1 MDKNELKNILV
12 TGGTGYV
19 GCVLT
24 PKLIEQGYNV
34 RVLDI
39 FWFGEECTKQFEEHP
54 KCELIQGDIR
64 DESTVKKALEGIDTV
79 IHLAAISNDPCSD
92 LEPKLTQQVNY
103 DAVKSLVKL
112 AKSSG
117 VKRFIN
123 ASSSSVYGVKSEPNV
138 TENLPLEPITL
149 YAKLKAETE
158 PIILEETSEDFVPVC
173 IRSATVCGYSP
184 RMRLD
189 LTVNILT
196 SHAVNK
202 REITVFGGQQKRPNI
217 HIDDITDLYTML
229 VEAPAEKISGEVFNA
244 GGNNYK
250 VIEIAEMAKKVVGDD
265 VKITITDVIDE
276 RSYHISSEK
285 IKAVL
290 GYEPKRTVEDA
301 VCDVKEAFEKGLI
314 PDYQNIKYYNVKTM
328 KEMKLDQI

>member
-1 MDKNELKNILV
+1 MNRNILV

-19 GCVLT
+19 GCVLV
-24 PKLIEQGYNV
+24 PKLLERGYTV

-39 FWFGEECTKQFEEHP
+39 MWFGEDCTKGFKEHP
-54 KCELIQGDIR
+54 NCELIKGDIG

-92 LEPKLTQQVNY
+92 LDPKLTQQVNY
-103 DAVKSLVKL
+103 DAVKSLVRL
-112 AKSSG
+112 AKSRG

-138 TENLPLEPITL
+138 TEDLPLEPITL

-158 PIILEETSEDFVPVC
+158 PIILGEASEDFTPVC

-229 VEAPAEKISGEVFNA
+229 IEAPAEKISGEVFNA

-250 VIEIAEMAKKVVGDD
+250 VIEIAEMAKEVVGDD

-276 RSYHISSEK
+276 RSYHISSAK
-285 IKAVL
+285 IKNAL
-290 GYEPKRTVEDA
+290 GFMPKKTVRDA
-301 VCDVKEAFEKGLI
+301 IADVKNAFENGLI
-314 PDYQNIKYYNVKTM
+314 LDYENTRYYNVKKM
-328 KEMKLDQI
+328 KELGIG

>member
-1 MDKNELKNILV
+1 MNTHILV

-19 GCVLT
+19 GCVLV
-24 PKLIEQGYNV
+24 PKLLERGYIV
-34 RVLDI
+34 KVLDI
-39 FWFGEECTKQFEEHP
+39 FWFGEECTKVFKEHP
-54 KCELIQGDIR
+54 NCELIQGDIR
-64 DESTVKKALEGIDTV
+64 GEATLKKVLEGIDTV

-92 LEPKLTQQVNY
+92 LDPKLTQQVNY
-103 DAVKSLVKL
+103 DAIRSLVRL
-112 AKSSG
+112 AKIGG

-138 TENLPLEPITL
+138 TEDLPLEPITL
-149 YAKLKAETE
+149 YAKLKADTE
-158 PIILEETSEDFVPVC
+158 PIILGEASEDFVPVC

-217 HIDDITDLYTML
+217 HIDEITELYTML

-250 VIEIAEMAKKVVGDD
+250 VIEIAEMAKEAVGDD
-265 VKITITDVIDE
+265 VKITTTDVVDE

-285 IKAVL
+285 IKNAL
-290 GYEPKRTVEDA
+290 GFAPKKTVRDA
-301 VCDVKEAFEKGLI
+301 IADVRDAFENGLI
-314 PDYQNIKYYNVKTM
+314 PDYEDTRYYNVKKM
-328 KEMKLDQI
+328 KELGIG

>member
-1 MDKNELKNILV
+1 MIERVLV

-19 GCVLT
+19 GCVLV
-24 PKLIEQGYNV
+24 PKLLEREYNV

-39 FWFGEECTKQFEEHP
+39 CWFGEECKKQFKEHP
-54 KCELIQGDIR
+54 SCELIKGDIR
-64 DESTVKKALEGIDTV
+64 DESTVQKALEGIDTV

-92 LEPKLTQQVNY
+92 LDPKLTQQINY
-103 DAVKSLVKL
+103 DAVKSLVRL

-117 VKRFIN
+117 VKKFIN

-138 TENLPLEPITL
+138 TEYLQLEPITL

-158 PIILEETSEDFVPVC
+158 PIILGEASEYFVPVC

-229 VEAPAEKISGEVFNA
+229 IEAPAEKISGEVFNA

-250 VIEIAEMAKKVVGDD
+250 VIEIAEMAKEVVGDD

-276 RSYHISSEK
+276 RSYHISSAK
-285 IKAVL
+285 IKNAL
-290 GYEPKRTVEDA
+290 GFMPKKTVRDA
-301 VCDVKEAFEKGLI
+301 IADVKNAFENGLI
-314 PDYQNIKYYNVKTM
+314 LDYENTRYYNVKKM
-328 KEMKLDQI
+328 KELGIG